1 MLVNLEH
8 RHHLQ
13 EACVERYNAH
23 IPLVRTEG
31 MPEDCSL
38 ELVEKVC
45 GLLTGQAHSDER
57 ECCCLHDS
65 EPGLRIDR
73 S

>member
-1 MLVNLEH
+1 MPVILEH
-8 RHHLQ
+8 RNYLQ
-13 EACVERYNAH
+13 EACVERYDAH

-31 MPEDCSL
+31 MPEDASL
-38 ELVEKVC
+38 ELGEKIC
-45 GLLTGQAHSDER
+45 GILTGQAHSDEP

-65 EPGLRIDR
+65 EPGLRINR